1 MPMAMVPLYE
11 AKNHLSELVA
21 RAERGEEI
29 SISRRGVPVARL
41 VAVRRSSD
49 AADQRAQVAAALSCL
64 RQLRADLVLE
74 GDLKALAREGLA

>member
-1 MPMAMVPLYE
+1 MLMVPLSE

-21 RAERGEEI
+21 RVERGEEI
-29 SISRRGVPVARL
+29 AISRRGVPVARL
-41 VAVRRSSD
+41 MAVRPSSD
-49 AADQRAQVAAALSCL
+49 AAEQRAQVVGALECL

>member
-1 MPMAMVPLYE
+1 MPMVLVPLYE

-21 RAERGEEI
+21 RVERGEEI
-29 SISRRGVPVARL
+29 AISRRGVPVARL
-41 VAVRRSSD
+41 VAIRPSSD
-49 AADQRAQVAAALSCL
+49 ADDQCAQVAGAFECL

>member
-1 MPMAMVPLYE
+1 MVLVPLYE

-21 RAERGEEI
+21 RVERGEEI

-41 VAVRRSSD
+41 VAIQPSTQAD
-49 AADQRAQVAAALSCL
+49 DQRAQVAKALSCL

>member
-1 MPMAMVPLYE
+1 MALVPLSE

-21 RAERGEEI
+21 RVERGEEI

-41 VAVRRSSD
+41 MAVRPSSD
-49 AADQRAQVAAALSCL
+49 AADQRARVARALACL

-74 GDLKALAREGLA
+74 GDLKALARDGLA

>member
-1 MPMAMVPLYE
+1 MTMAMVSLSE

-21 RAERGEEI
+21 RVERGEEI

-41 VAVRRSSD
+41 VAVRPSSGT
-49 AADQRAQVAAALSCL
+49 ADQRAQVAGALSCL